1 MIASIDGTQVF
12 RDSILGSQKD
22 AAALGRALADR
33 MLFAG
38 ADKLLKELRG
48 AGH

>member
-1 MIASIDGTQVF
+1 MIASIDGTKVF
-12 RDSILGSQKD
+12 RDSILGAQKD
-22 AAALGRALADR
+22 ATALGRALAER

-48 AGH
+48 AAH